1 MARKKAILIVDDHPF
16 VREGLKSIIKSND
29 ALEVIG
35 EAENVRSARK
45 LIKAL
50 KPDLVLLDLGLP
62 DESGFDLAREI
73 RRMMP
78 NTRVTIERIE
88 AFSGYGLRVIE

>member
-1 MARKKAILIVDDHPF
+1 MARKETILIVDDHPL
-16 VREGLKSIIKSND
+16 VRDGLKSIIKSND

-35 EAENVRSARK
+35 EAENAQSARK
-45 LIKAL
+45 MIKAL